1 MVEKIVTKYIL
12 ALIKAQVITE
22 KEKETYQYHI
32 ICAVESILVML
43 TMTGVGFYFHEV
55 IHVWAFIACFF
66 MIRNRTGGFHF
77 DSFWKCY
84 LGTVGLEIFVI
95 YLVDFTSNN
104 VIVID
109 LFCLCVFGVI
119 LRIGAMNHKNMNY
132 DVQEY
137 QAIKKKARLASTGV
151 IAVIIILKILQII
164 GKTVLYMEYA
174 VIFSGI
180 MLVLGI
186 IVGQETDERR
196 KFFGNNN

>member
-1 MVEKIVTKYIL
+1 
-12 ALIKAQVITE
+12 
-22 KEKETYQYHI
+22 
-32 ICAVESILVML
+32 
-43 TMTGVGFYFHEV
+43 
-55 IHVWAFIACFF
+55 
-66 MIRNRTGGFHF
+66 
-77 DSFWKCY
+77 
-84 LGTVGLEIFVI
+84 VI
-95 YLVDFTSNN
+95 YLVEVTSNN

-137 QAIKKKARLASTGV
+137 QAIKKKARLASSGV

-186 IVGQETDERR
+186 IAGQETDERR
-196 KFFGNNN
+196 KFFGYNN

>member
-1 MVEKIVTKYIL
+1 
-12 ALIKAQVITE
+12 
-22 KEKETYQYHI
+22 
-32 ICAVESILVML
+32 ML

-55 IHVWAFIACFF
+55 IHVWAFVACFF

-95 YLVDFTSNN
+95 YLVDFTDNN

-109 LFCLCVFGVI
+109 LICLFVFGVI

-132 DVQEY
+132 DVEEY
-137 QAIKKKARLASTGV
+137 EAIKKKARLASTGV

-164 GKTVLYMEYA
+164 GKAVLYMEYA

-196 KFFGNNN
+196 KFS